1 MKISKKSP
9 LLIFLIL
16 SFSTQAWALPA
27 PPPPDSLTKT
37 KIEKLLEDEVVSPK
51 IIDEKQTKAIGL
63 IKIVGSFANDQ
74 IIKET
79 DKENAQYAYNGF
91 IARFQGIREDREAL
105 ERKDEVV
112 SGKELS
118 EYSKKLDQLISD
130 IHTFFKS

>member
-1 MKISKKSP
+1 MNISKKAP
-9 LLIFLIL
+9 LLLWLIL
-16 SFSTQAWALPA
+16 SISNQAWALPA

-37 KIEKLLEDEVVSPK
+37 IEQDGVSRKQIED
-51 IIDEKQTKAIGL
+51 KQTKAIGL

-74 IIKET
+74 LTKES

-105 ERKDEVV
+105 ERKDVV
-112 SGKELS
+112 VNSKELS
-118 EYSKKLDQLISD
+118 EYSKRLDRLITD